1 MRDVKEQRDALVVV
15 DDSHIRK
22 GAGLKRYMFSFDNKL
37 IKSLLCLLIKDPRQ
51 IHFEEL

>member
-15 DDSHIRK
+15 DDTHIRK
-22 GAGLKRYMFSFDNKL
+22 GAGLKRYMFSLDNKL
-37 IKSLLCLLIKDPRQ
+37 IKSVQCILIKDPLQ